1 MRTIWTSFAFQ
12 LTCFALKPPPLKI
25 ISIQGRDPIN
35 AVEYPVFGL
44 QDALNSFYNGAKD
57 SDSITLFSKACGNQ
71 TQNCTAACLDPAQ
84 MFGNLETLH
93 NCGVYQ
99 NVSELW
105 AGGNLHAESI
115 SVLKD
120 LGFKKSSRNSS
131 LPSDINNA
139 IHVCLLD
146 ICGDNPDCPNR
157 TKAPYADICAEISAP
172 VIADVAGIGV
182 T

>member
-12 LTCFALKPPPLKI
+12 LTCFARQTTPSKV

-35 AVEYPVFGL
+35 AVEHPVFGL
-44 QDALNSFYNGAKD
+44 QDAFNSHYNGPA
-57 SDSITLFSKACGNQ
+57 DSITLFSQACGKE
-71 TQNCTAACLDPAQ
+71 TQNCTTACLDPAR

-99 NVSELW
+99 TVSEMW
-105 AGGNLHAESI
+105 AGGNLDADSI
-115 SVLKD
+115 SVLKN
-120 LGFKKSSRNSS
+120 LGFKSSRYSS
-131 LPSDINNA
+131 VHSDINNA
-139 IHVCLLD
+139 IHACLLD
-146 ICGDNPDCPNR
+146 ICGDHPDCPNR
-157 TKAPYADICAEISAP
+157 TKAPYTDICADIPAP